1 MGLQHR
7 LACGPEKNASLV
19 PYVEKAVWLLDSQVE
34 FIEGRIQNEKVFAE
48 CPLRKPEKSSRILK
62 WTNKTVDYV
71 EWIYALCEVLN
82 LNGEKVTLKTLFGV
96 FNGLFGIDVK
106 EYSLYFT
113 GIKNRKKGDR
123 TSFLDLQKQLLIRRM
138 EEADRRP
145 DGKRGLD
152 KRG

>member
-1 MGLQHR
+1 M
-7 LACGPEKNASLV
+7 
-19 PYVEKAVWLLDSQVE
+19 
-34 FIEGRIQNEKVFAE
+34 
-48 CPLRKPEKSSRILK
+48 
-62 WTNKTVDYV
+62 
-71 EWIYALCEVLN
+71 
-82 LNGEKVTLKTLFGV
+82 LKTLFGV

-145 DGKRGLD
+145 NGKRDVD